1 MKFDTIYKRTT
12 KGAIQIWYQETNEEG
27 DAFRSVS
34 GQIEGQKVTSTWKQV
49 KPKNVGR
56 ANATTAQ
63 EQAVKVI
70 EANYVGRLN
79 GAYMRN
85 IDDID
90 TAEKIPPAVMLAAT
104 YDEAKVEDWAKV
116 WTQPKLDGIRA
127 FLSEGATQSRSNKPI
142 VSCPHIL
149 EALKPV
155 FDAFPGIKLDG
166 ELYSHK
172 LKADFNKIISLARK
186 SKPTAE
192 NLTESA
198 EKIEYWVYDVPS
210 VDGTFSERHAVLRK
224 AAELFPD
231 SIVLVPTLQVF
242 CHDDLDEL
250 YQTWTSDGYEGQMVR
265 IDNAKYENKRSKSLL
280 KRKDFKDEE
289 FEVFAIEE
297 GVGNRSAMAGRIVY
311 KLPDGRTFGSG
322 IKGNMD
328 YFREL
333 LRDADLYVG
342 GQGTVKYFEMT
353 PDGIPRFPVTI
364 ALHPGGR
371 NL

>member
-1 MKFDTIYKRTT
+1 M
-12 KGAIQIWYQETNEEG
+12 
-27 DAFRSVS
+27 
-34 GQIEGQKVTSTWKQV
+34 
-49 KPKNVGR
+49 
-56 ANATTAQ
+56 
-63 EQAVKVI
+63 
-70 EANYVGRLN
+70 
-79 GAYMRN
+79 
-85 IDDID
+85 
-90 TAEKIPPAVMLAAT
+90 
-104 YDEAKVEDWAKV
+104 
-116 WTQPKLDGIRA
+116 
-127 FLSEGATQSRSNKPI
+127 
-142 VSCPHIL
+142 
-149 EALKPV
+149 
-155 FDAFPGIKLDG
+155 
-166 ELYSHK
+166 
-172 LKADFNKIISLARK
+172 
-186 SKPTAE
+186 
-192 NLTESA
+192 
-198 EKIEYWVYDVPS
+198 
-210 VDGTFSERHAVLRK
+210 RK